1 MATPDVSA
9 EFLDR
14 LVTVEDAI
22 QHFKFVHM
30 IKTDATTNGLAMLHA
45 QQRRLQE
52 ELSGF
57 RGEVA
62 AHLGSVDTRLESI
75 EAEQSRQGEKLTAI
89 EAALA
94 EVLRRLPEQT

>member
-1 MATPDVSA
+1 MAMPEVPPDY
-9 EFLDR
+9 LDR
-14 LVTVEDAI
+14 LTRAEDAI

-57 RGEVA
+57 RGEVT

-75 EAEQSRQGEKLTAI
+75 EVEQARQGEKLTAI

-94 EVLRRLPEQT
+94 EVLRRLPER

>member
-1 MATPDVSA
+1 MAMPEVPPDY
-9 EFLDR
+9 LDR

-52 ELSGF
+52 ELSGL
-57 RGEVA
+57 RGEVT

-75 EAEQSRQGEKLTAI
+75 EAEQARQSEM
-89 EAALA
+89 LA
-94 EVLRRLPEQT
+94 EVLRRLPEQP